1 MTLNIKRRAEQQ
13 KVLRVL
19 NAITC
24 WAHWVN
30 GIPKTM
36 LEFVE
41 IQLAETNSKLSKM
54 GQPFRVVNSMNRF
67 AGGGLL
73 PKVFS

>member
-1 MTLNIKRRAEQQ
+1 M
-13 KVLRVL
+13 LRVL

-30 GIPKTM
+30 GIPKIM

-54 GQPFRVVNSMNRF
+54 GQPFRVMNSIYRF
-67 AGGGLL
+67 CRGGGADY
-73 PKVFS
+73 S